1 MCLTCGCMDAHR
13 EMGKANITYEDVKAA
28 AGGER
33 PLGRRDARH
42 HGADGA
48 EGPRRTPAGVRDR
61 GAGARLTDRDR
72 RRSPR
77 RPDARTPLIP
87 R

>member
-1 MCLTCGCMDAHR
+1 MCLTCGCMDAPR

-28 AGGER
+28 AAEN
-33 PLGRRDARH
+33 GRSVARRSTSWSRQ
-42 HGADGA
+42 A
-48 EGPRRTPAGVRDR
+48 EGPRRAPAGVRDR
-61 GAGARLTDRDR
+61 GAGARLTDHDR
-72 RRSPR
+72 RRSAR